1 VEGDLDDEQRRK
13 PIEERLRSSE
23 LRRPKTRARNSLAR
37 SAIWSS
43 PHAASVVKARICG
56 GVAAR
61 ACIGSPEEAKDEGEE
76 ILGDVGGVVFL
87 AGDLGEMEV
96 RSSGGVEA
104 RASGG
109 AQA

>member
-1 VEGDLDDEQRRK
+1 MEGDLDDEQRWK

-37 SAIWSS
+37 SAIRSS
-43 PHAASVVKARICG
+43 PHAASVVEARSCG

-61 ACIGSPEEAKDEGEE
+61 ACIGSPEEAKDEGE
-76 ILGDVGGVVFL
+76 IIGDVSGVVFL

-109 AQA
+109 VQA